1 MIRRKKEKKE
11 KKVSIKYPLTLL
23 CAGAVVVV
31 SFLATQQTMPPIAAA
46 GERITLP
53 APDKEGG
60 KPLMQALALRKS
72 ERSFSADPLSEREV
86 SDLLWAAWGV
96 NRPNGRRTV
105 PTANNRQRVEVYAAK
120 ADGVWRYDGP
130 SHSLEKVLERDAL
143 PSFGGA
149 PLTLIY
155 AVEDDAYG
163 AMHVGSIYQN
173 VGLYCASA
181 GLANVVKASGADD
194 AQKKLPLP
202 AGYKVLIVQSVGR
215 PD

>member
-1 MIRRKKEKKE
+1 M
-11 KKVSIKYPLTLL
+11 SIKSMLPLL
-23 CAGAVVVV
+23 CAGVVAVAV
-31 SFLATQQTMPPIAAA
+31 FLAAQQTAPPTATA
-46 GERITLP
+46 GERIALP

-72 ERSFSADPLSEREV
+72 ERSFSSAPLSEQEIG
-86 SDLLWAAWGV
+86 DLLWAAWGV

-130 SHSLEKVLERDAL
+130 SHSLEKVLGRDAL

-149 PLTLIY
+149 PLALIY

-173 VGLYCASA
+173 VGMYCASA

-202 AGYKVLIVQSVGR
+202 KGYKILIVQPVGR
-215 PD
+215 PG

>member
-1 MIRRKKEKKE
+1 ML
-11 KKVSIKYPLTLL
+11 PLL
-23 CAGAVVVV
+23 CAGVVAVVL
-31 SFLATQQTMPPIAAA
+31 FLAAQQTAPPTATA
-46 GERITLP
+46 GERIALP

-60 KPLMQALALRKS
+60 KPLMQALSLRKS
-72 ERSFSADPLSEREV
+72 ERSFSSDALSEQEI
-86 SDLLWAAWGV
+86 SNLLWAAWGV
-96 NRPNGRRTV
+96 NRPDGRRTV

-155 AVEDDAYG
+155 AVEDNADTYG
-163 AMHVGSIYQN
+163 SMHVGSIYQN

-181 GLANVVKASGADD
+181 DLAGVVKASGASD